1 MLNKIYSTLLT
12 IYFNNNLGGRSAFRI
27 LRLLRG
33 LLWNMGIMEKG
44 SPKPDEF
51 SFLSCLWPTA

>member
-12 IYFNNNLGGRSAFRI
+12 IHFNNNLGGRSAFRI

-44 SPKPDEF
+44 SPKPDDF
-51 SFLSCLWPTA
+51 SFFSWL